1 MEPNQRSA
9 AAYST
14 PAQQNLTNLSGHQG
28 AHKPKPGNVAEKH
41 VNYQIVRMPRLCKRL
56 DVGKTTV
63 YDWLNPKSPRH
74 DPTFPVPIK
83 LSVGGAIG
91 WIESEVDAWLAS
103 RVRAKYNS

>member
-1 MEPNQRSA
+1 MDPQQNSA
-9 AAYST
+9 ATGSA
-14 PAQQNLTNLSGHQG
+14 PDQHALVKLTGNQG
-28 AHKPKPGNVAEKH
+28 ARKPKPGNVAEKH
-41 VNYQIVRMPRLCKRL
+41 VNYQIIRMPRLCKRL

-91 WIESEVDAWLAS
+91 WFESEIEDWLAS
-103 RVRAKYNS
+103 RVRAKYST

>member
-1 MEPNQRSA
+1 MEPKANRPTADSKL
-9 AAYST
+9 
-14 PAQQNLTNLSGHQG
+14 AQQDLRNHVGQTHSQ
-28 AHKPKPGNVAEKH
+28 KPIPDKVAQPCATF
-41 VNYQIVRMPRLCKRL
+41 QIIRMPRMCKRL